1 MFQNILK
8 TVTFLFINS
17 VNAFGDKKSIV
28 GVNMGGYFVLEP
40 WITPSLFY

>member
-1 MFQNILK
+1 MFKEI
-8 TVTFLFINS
+8 TTAFLSLFSPTNL
-17 VNAFGDKKSIV
+17 FEEKKSIV

>member
-1 MFQNILK
+1 MLK
-8 TVTFLFINS
+8 EIITTFLSLFS
-17 VNAFGDKKSIV
+17 PAELFEEKKSIV